1 MPNCSNCG
9 RSVEDKPKVCPHC
22 GSPTRIDSPGLFGS
36 HGLGCLIAVA
46 LGVGIVAVIL
56 LPVFASART
65 AAKRVRV
72 VSQCKR
78 IGIAMDT
85 YLSDNNDRYPPME
98 SSVAVGKRIEQYLQ
112 DSDEL
117 KLLECANK
125 GTWNTALSGVPSD
138 AIVNFNDIWVF
149 YTERE
154 SDPNFG
160 AMLFLGGTAK
170 SANKFVF
177 DNAMAAKA
185 RLVYPKDQKPTVF
198 EPDK

>member
-9 RSVEDKPKVCPHC
+9 RSLDGKPKVCPDC
-22 GSPTRIDSPGLFGS
+22 GRPTRIDSPGLFGS
-36 HGLGCLIAVA
+36 HGLGCLIAIA

-56 LPVFASART
+56 FPVFASART
-65 AAKRVRV
+65 ASKRVLV
-72 VSQCKR
+72 LTQCKS
-78 IGIAMDT
+78 IGIAMET
-85 YLSDNNDRYPPME
+85 YLSDNNDRYPPIE
-98 SSVAVGKRIEQYLQ
+98 SSAATAKRIEPYLH
-112 DSDEL
+112 DSNEL
-117 KLLECANK
+117 KLLECATK
-125 GTWNTALSGVPSD
+125 GTWNTALSDVRSD
-138 AIVNFNDIWVF
+138 SIVNFNDIWVF

-198 EPDK
+198 KPDK